1 MLGWRPAV
9 RLPTKHRPL
18 AVHQPLLQHA
28 LSHRDIAQ
36 ISARLSSRVPITSEP
51 DAAFKLAA
59 VAAILR
65 IRDGAELLF
74 IKRAE
79 WKQDPWSGHIAFPG
93 GRREPLDTS
102 LEMTAVRETREEI
115 SVDLTQGVMLG
126 QLDDLAPRS
135 ARLPPIIIRPFV
147 AVVAADVVIHR
158 SYEVA
163 DTFWIPLSWL
173 RDSASR
179 TEYVIPTE
187 DGDVRFPAF
196 DVNGHILWGLTE
208 RIVSQMLPL
217 FD

>member
-1 MLGWRPAV
+1 MA
-9 RLPTKHRPL
+9 RLPINHPSHP
-18 AVHQPLLQHA
+18 HQLLLQHA
-28 LSHRDIAQ
+28 LTNDDVARF
-36 ISARLSSRVPITSEP
+36 SARLSARHPAP
-51 DAAFKLAA
+51 AALFPGAKLAA

-65 IRDGAELLF
+65 VRESAELLF

-93 GRREPLDTS
+93 GRQELNDTS
-102 LEMTAVRETREEI
+102 LEMTAVRETREELD
-115 SVDLTQGVMLG
+115 VDLTQGALLG

-135 ARLPPIIIRPFV
+135 PRLPPIIIRPFV
-147 AVVAADVVIHR
+147 AVVAADINISK

-163 DTFWIPLSWL
+163 DAFWIPLSWL

-179 TEYVIPTE
+179 TEYVIASV
-187 DGDVRFPAF
+187 DGDVRFPAY

-217 FD
+217 FDP